1 VVAPVRLFDTH
12 THFDDDVFD
21 QPDYSRLAHLHA
33 IAAAGVDKILI
44 AGTAAPRWPHLL
56 SVCNYVNQNIGVQC
70 HASIGI
76 HPWHTEQHSEQDLH
90 TLNTLL
96 AQHPITAIG
105 EIGLDTFSAELSK
118 QLATQLHFFT
128 AQLAIAQQWR
138 KPIILHIRKAFG
150 QTIAQLKASQF
161 SHGGIAHSFSGGAQ
175 EAKQLVNLGF
185 AIGISGSITLPNP
198 RKLRE
203 VIQAVGLEHL
213 VLETDSPDLTPVPC
227 RTSTGFTA
235 NTPANLPVV
244 FAALCGMVAGSHA
257 PPHLAAVLYNNSLR
271 ALRLT
276 EGNTC

>member
-1 VVAPVRLFDTH
+1 MVAPVRLFDTH

-56 SVCNYVNQNIGVQC
+56 SVCDYVKQNSSVQC
-70 HASIGI
+70 SASIGI
-76 HPWHTEQHSEQDLH
+76 HPWYTEQHSDQDLH
-90 TLNTLL
+90 TLSTLL

-118 QLATQLHFFT
+118 QLARQLHFFT
-128 AQLAIAQQWR
+128 AQLAIAQQWS

-150 QTIAQLKASQF
+150 QTIAQLKASKFNQ
-161 SHGGIAHSFSGGAQ
+161 GGIAHSFTGGAQ

-244 FAALCGMVAGSHA
+244 FAGLCQQLASTHA
-257 PPHLAAVLYNNSLR
+257 PAHLAAVLYSNSLR

-276 EGNTC
+276 EGNA